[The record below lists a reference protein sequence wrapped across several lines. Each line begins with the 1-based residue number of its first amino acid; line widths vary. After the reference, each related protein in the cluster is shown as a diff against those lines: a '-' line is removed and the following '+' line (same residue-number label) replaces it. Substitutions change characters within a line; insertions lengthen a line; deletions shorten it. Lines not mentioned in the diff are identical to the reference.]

1 MKILRITL
9 QAWLQVIS
17 DQICPKVLQFYD
29 AELNNALK
37 YSVLVLRNFFIYLY
51 LTEGSSK
58 ERHTRKIGIFCNYS

>member
-1 MKILRITL
+1 MKILHITL

-37 YSVLVLRNFFIYLY
+37 YSALVLRNF
-51 LTEGSSK
+51 
-58 ERHTRKIGIFCNYS
+58 